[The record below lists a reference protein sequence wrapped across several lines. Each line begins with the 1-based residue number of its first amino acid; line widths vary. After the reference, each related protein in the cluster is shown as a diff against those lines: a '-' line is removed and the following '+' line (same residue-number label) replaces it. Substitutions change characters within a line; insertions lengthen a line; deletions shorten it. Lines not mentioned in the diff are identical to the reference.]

1 MVDLVG
7 VASLGVIVHPRS
19 RRGSVAACD
28 LPPAARYMTTGT
40 PLHVTQVC
48 NVIMTVYSIQR
59 QINLIEIRD
68 TRVLLVY
75 LEILV
80 RFTTHRK

>member
-1 MVDLVG
+1 M
-7 VASLGVIVHPRS
+7 
-19 RRGSVAACD
+19 
-28 LPPAARYMTTGT
+28 
-40 PLHVTQVC
+40 
-48 NVIMTVYSIQR
+48 IMTVYSIQR

-80 RFTTHRK
+80 RFTTSGSEERGVLGVGSIHAAIFPSCQYVKDIAL